1 MNHVNH
7 DLTPPAT
14 PAFVIDQP
22 MLEDFVTRFQQALD
36 KHWPHSILSYS
47 FKTNALPW
55 LVSFLRDR
63 DVSAEVVSDTE
74 YALALALDYPQER
87 IVYNGPVKSRQRL
100 EAALLAGSVINLDAK
115 REVTWTA
122 QLARELP
129 EHSFAV
135 GLRINWDLEAHCPGE
150 STTGDD
156 GSRFGF
162 SPATGELDRAIE
174 ELTAAGVRIAGLHM
188 HRNSRTQSLE
198 VYRVAATVA
207 AELITSRNLELD
219 WIDIG
224 GGFFGSQNASPTFD
238 DYIAAI
244 RAELEPVVDIDRTKL
259 IVEPG
264 GSLIAVPVEFHAEVV
279 DVKTTDAAT
288 FVVTDASRT
297 NIDPL
302 FRRQRPFE
310 YQLETSA
317 TATRSE
323 QVVSGFT
330 CMEDDRL
337 MTLTDAPALEPED
350 RIVFYK
356 LGAYT
361 MCYQSMFIEYLPPVY
376 VRNAASL
383 VQVRRKWGVTDYL
396 QGNQWV
402 GSEALHIRSV
412 HSRSANAAT
421 V

>member
-1 MNHVNH
+1 MQCIDH
-7 DLTPPAT
+7 DLVPTT

-22 MLEDFVTRFQQALD
+22 KLEGFVDRFHQALQ

-55 LVSFLRDR
+55 LLSFLRDR
-63 DVSAEVVSDTE
+63 GVWAEVVSDTE
-74 YALALALDYPQER
+74 YALALALDYAPER
-87 IVYNGPVKSRQRL
+87 IVYNGPIKSRQRL
-100 EAALLAGSVINLDAK
+100 EAALLAGSIINLDSQ

-129 EHSFAV
+129 ERTFAV
-135 GLRINWDLEAHCPGE
+135 GLRVNWDLEAYCPGE
-150 STTGDD
+150 STTGDES
-156 GSRFGF
+156 SRFGF
-162 SPATGELDRAIE
+162 SPATGEFDQAIE

-198 VYRVAATVA
+198 VYRAAATEVA
-207 AELITSRNLELD
+207 GLITARDLVLD

-224 GGFFGSQNASPTFD
+224 GGFFGSQDASPTFD
-238 DYIAAI
+238 DYLSVI
-244 RAELEPVVDIDRTKL
+244 REELETVVDVDRTLL

-279 DVKTTDAAT
+279 DVKTTDKAT

-302 FRRQRPFE
+302 FRRQRPYE
-310 YQLETSA
+310 YQLKTAA
-317 TATRSE
+317 TDTKPE
-323 QVVSGFT
+323 QIISGFT

-337 MTLTDAPALEPED
+337 MKLTDAPALERND

-356 LGAYT
+356 VGAYT
-361 MCYQSMFIEYLPPVY
+361 MSYQSMFIEYLPAVY
-376 VRNAASL
+376 VRDGEAL
-383 VQVRRKWGVTDYL
+383 VQVRRRWGVTDYL
-396 QGNQWV
+396 QGNQWS
-402 GSEALHIRSV
+402 GSGALYTRSLPAR
-412 HSRSANAAT
+412 HST
-421 V
+421 VAPV